1 MRQGPGE
8 PSSRSSNPSPAY
20 CRNSQSARIPTR
32 AHSPAP
38 CPKSTGVRRGEWG
51 SVSAGVAYRGGT
63 MWALCLRPQAKGWE
77 RVNRP
82 RVSASPDPAP
92 PRGPLVGCLCSS
104 PRLPSPLPF
113 STLTQAPPVQFRN
126 FLIPGRCC
134 SLHRARGAAR
144 QHLVPGGLRPFHSPH
159 PLPKLPD
166 IPSLSIP
173 SQFYAP
179 GGSACLLS
187 AAAARLLGPGE
198 PRRQSRRGEPRA
210 PPRSHRELRCLG
222 TSES

>member
-1 MRQGPGE
+1 
-8 PSSRSSNPSPAY
+8 
-20 CRNSQSARIPTR
+20 
-32 AHSPAP
+32 
-38 CPKSTGVRRGEWG
+38 
-51 SVSAGVAYRGGT
+51 

-82 RVSASPDPAP
+82 RASASRHRSTA
-92 PRGPLVGCLCSS
+92 GPLDG
-104 PRLPSPLPF
+104 LPLLQPPAEPAFTAAF
-113 STLTQAPPVQFRN
+113 STHTQAPPVQFRN
-126 FLIPGRCC
+126 FLIPGRCF

-144 QHLVPGGLRPFHSPH
+144 QHLVPGGLRPFHSTH

-166 IPSLSIP
+166 ISSLSIP

-198 PRRQSRRGEPRA
+198 PRRQRRRGKPRA
-210 PPRSHRELRCLG
+210 PPRSHREPSCLG